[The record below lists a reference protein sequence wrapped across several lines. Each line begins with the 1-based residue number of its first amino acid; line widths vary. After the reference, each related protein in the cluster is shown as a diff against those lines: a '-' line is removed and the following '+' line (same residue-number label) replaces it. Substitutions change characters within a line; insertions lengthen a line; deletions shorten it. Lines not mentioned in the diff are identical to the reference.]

1 MEAASEIRA
10 LVSLYEREKE
20 RERERERERVTV
32 DGRAVSTVQR
42 LVAN

>member
-20 RERERERERVTV
+20 RERERERVTV